1 MASLSESPQHKSL
14 VTHIPKEDRIPISQ
28 KIAFSLGANMDYVAT
43 GLLTG
48 VMWMPYFNIGLGMSP
63 VLLGFIMMLLRAW
76 DAFSDPFMGNI
87 SDNARTKWG
96 RRRPFMFVGAIATG
110 CIFPL
115 FWYMPAGL
123 SETMKGAYLLIV
135 GLLFFTAF
143 TIWSM
148 PYYGLQLEL
157 TPNYDERTRLGAWM
171 ALGGKL
177 SGVLNGWV
185 LAIVTS
191 SLFLNPLT
199 GKGDIVIG
207 MKTAGWYIAGIIIV
221 LGLLPVFFVKERYYA
236 TDAKRQPQEGFLKSL
251 KDSGGCGPLWS
262 LIGVSFFLVL
272 GAASI
277 GALGQ
282 YVNIYYVF
290 GGDLSAAA
298 VVSGWRSL
306 VLSIGGLALL
316 PLWTWL
322 GERFDKKSI
331 VIAMLCFASFG
342 HLLGYFFLRP
352 DMPYL
357 QIVSGFFESAAMGA
371 LWLFLPSM
379 KADVADYDEL
389 STARRREGSLN
400 AFYSWFIKAA
410 LTLSVGAGGILLS
423 ITGFDVKLPAQSPEV
438 LNRMFLLY
446 LILPV
451 IIWGVAMA
459 FAFIYPLSRNRMDD
473 IRSELERRRGKV

>member
-1 MASLSESPQHKSL
+1 
-14 VTHIPKEDRIPISQ
+14 
-28 KIAFSLGANMDYVAT
+28 
-43 GLLTG
+43 
-48 VMWMPYFNIGLGMSP
+48 
-63 VLLGFIMMLLRAW
+63 
-76 DAFSDPFMGNI
+76 
-87 SDNARTKWG
+87 
-96 RRRPFMFVGAIATG
+96 
-110 CIFPL
+110 
-115 FWYMPAGL
+115 
-123 SETMKGAYLLIV
+123 
-135 GLLFFTAF
+135 
-143 TIWSM
+143 
-148 PYYGLQLEL
+148 
-157 TPNYDERTRLGAWM
+157 M

-438 LNRMFLLY
+438 LDRMFLLY

-451 IIWGVAMA
+451 IIWGVAIA

-473 IRSELERRRGKV
+473 IRSELESRRGKV